1 MIRTQPMRITRL
13 LRILPACVLAVW
25 AAASTPAQAQIT
37 ADSVG
42 VLTITYTPPPHV
54 RFSDGAPLE
63 LVYVF
68 NYWGTRSGTR
78 LALLENVL
86 RPDSARV
93 RRVLMQQRG
102 SAWAAD
108 VVVPANG
115 ALLSYYVTDGTVRD
129 DNRERTYVQLMTDG
143 NGKPL
148 RNAHFFNTPFLQ
160 LAGASLD
167 DRVAEAERE
176 VLAHPDNFRT
186 WSQYF
191 TLYLERNAGSA
202 KSVGRIVS
210 LLEDLER
217 KYPDTTDCLNLIAR
231 TYFYVLQDID
241 RALDYRNRIPASG
254 QWPEVV
260 AIYNR
265 EQVMEERRRKAA
277 ERAATRDR
285 ILDAEVPDVTFSD
298 WTGAK
303 HRLREE
309 PGSAIVV
316 FFWATT
322 SEHSRNLITPLARLH
337 EQWSPKGVRFLD
349 VNLDIVQESAMRHL
363 ERHALPFEH
372 RRNNGTALI
381 DLGIDGIPNV
391 MVLDARRNVRAFIT
405 GAGDDTALRIEQAI
419 KDALARK

>member
-13 LRILPACVLAVW
+13 IRIIPVFVLALC
-25 AAASTPAQAQIT
+25 AAASVQAQIT

-54 RFSDGAPLE
+54 RFADGAPLD

-86 RPDSARV
+86 RPDSARM
-93 RRVLMQQRG
+93 RRVPMERRG
-102 SAWAAD
+102 NAWAAD

-115 ALLSYYVTDGTVRD
+115 ALLSYYITDGTVRD
-129 DNRERTYVQLMTDG
+129 DNRERTYVKLMTDG
-143 NGKPL
+143 TGKPL

-160 LAGASLD
+160 LAGAPLD

-231 TYFYVLQDID
+231 TYFYVLQDVD

-285 ILDAEVPDVTFSD
+285 ILNAEVPDVTFSD
-298 WTGAK
+298 WNGTK

-309 PGSAIVV
+309 PGTAVVV

-322 SEHSRNLITPLARLH
+322 SEHSRNLIEPLARLH
-337 EQWSPKGVRFLD
+337 ERWSAQGVRFLD
-349 VNLDIVQESAMRHL
+349 VNLDVVQESAMRHL

-405 GAGDDTALRIEQAI
+405 GVGDDTALRIEQAI
-419 KDALARK
+419 REALAVR